1 MGLGI
6 HKHQHQIQEL
16 SSQITQSIKGA
27 FGVLGFHLRKAKDMI
42 LVFLENLKE
51 KVMGLPSAFSS
62 TAEFQDNGASTSTR
76 STVAVDRIKD
86 FVLDLGN
93 TEEES
98 GE

>member
-6 HKHQHQIQEL
+6 HKHQDQIQEL
-16 SSQITQSIKGA
+16 SRQVTQPIKGA
-27 FGVLGFHLRKAKDMI
+27 FGVLGLHLGKAKDMI

-51 KVMGLPSAFSS
+51 RVMGLPSAISS
-62 TAEFQDNGASTSTR
+62 TAEIQDNGASTSTR
-76 STVAVDRIKD
+76 STIDRIKD
-86 FVLDLGN
+86 FVPYLGN

>member
-51 KVMGLPSAFSS
+51 KVIAIRQEG
-62 TAEFQDNGASTSTR
+62 TAALNRMSHDVELTLILR
-76 STVAVDRIKD
+76 
-86 FVLDLGN
+86 
-93 TEEES
+93 
-98 GE
+98 